1 MFFSFVVLVYSQNNV
16 SFLLL
21 VFSLFVSHNPT
32 SIRVRWNVSFT
43 DADNP
48 FTSISNNV
56 LDFFIIMII
65 IIQHISGAS
74 RQLFDFIVDPLQPK
88 RNSIYKEKV
97 TPTNH
102 GRLIFHKD
110 MVGNMVDFFVS
121 SFRKI
126 ADSAKEWA
134 LIEPI
139 YMQPS
144 KLAFLFWLMKEN
156 RWKT

>member
-1 MFFSFVVLVYSQNNV
+1 
-16 SFLLL
+16 
-21 VFSLFVSHNPT
+21 
-32 SIRVRWNVSFT
+32 
-43 DADNP
+43 
-48 FTSISNNV
+48 
-56 LDFFIIMII
+56 
-65 IIQHISGAS
+65 
-74 RQLFDFIVDPLQPK
+74 
-88 RNSIYKEKV
+88 
-97 TPTNH
+97 
-102 GRLIFHKD
+102 